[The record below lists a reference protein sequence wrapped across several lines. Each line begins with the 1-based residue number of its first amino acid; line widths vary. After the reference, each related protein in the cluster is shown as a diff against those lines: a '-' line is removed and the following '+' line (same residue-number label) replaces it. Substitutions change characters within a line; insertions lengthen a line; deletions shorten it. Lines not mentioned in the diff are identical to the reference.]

1 MPNHKIIQK
10 KVIRNEDG
18 LYLLCFNEIN
28 HEIWIDLHY
37 VTEKLPLYEVIDSK
51 TVEKISLN
59 ELMKKIKIE
68 KNKIVL
74 NGVKEIFSEKKKIVE
89 KVEKNKENE
98 RKLIGRK
105 ALKANGRYYLVSLYN
120 EENESVKIGLSL
132 ADDSN
137 SPMYEQISHKMVS
150 KMKPDQLFSLI
161 EISPSHQITLKT
173 EKNQKNENNE
183 KNKMIENIEKN
194 KENER
199 KLIGRKAL
207 KANGRYY
214 LVSLYNE
221 EKESIKIGLS
231 LADDS
236 NSPMYDQISQKIVGK
251 MKPDQLFSLIEISP
265 SHQITLKNLKKS
277 DTDNLKKNP

>member
-120 EENESVKIGLSL
+120 DGNESVKIGLSL

-137 SPMYEQISHKMVS
+137 SPMYEQISHKIVA

-173 EKNQKNENNE
+173 EENQKNQKNENNE
-183 KNKMIENIEKN
+183 MDEIDKNN
-194 KENER
+194 KTER